1 VLLFITIL
9 LFSGG
14 KNIESN
20 ITLQPNII
28 EKLPIKSTFNIK
40 NSSRRVETISMRS
53 RKTKRYMSRFKG
65 ISKANFWV
73 CLKEYEGR
81 LNTPDPKRQLLNLK
95 RWVTKHTG

>member
-1 VLLFITIL
+1 
-9 LFSGG
+9 
-14 KNIESN
+14 
-20 ITLQPNII
+20 
-28 EKLPIKSTFNIK
+28 
-40 NSSRRVETISMRS
+40 
-53 RKTKRYMSRFKG
+53 MSRFKG